1 MEQTM
6 IPDTHSFVKEMAE
19 AGMPEPVAEAF
30 VKNYTK
36 YLLGNLATKAD
47 IANVQHEIELL
58 RKDTKALVVETKSD
72 LIKWIVGTMLG
83 TILSLAGLGF
93 ALAAFLR
100 P

>member
-1 MEQTM
+1 MEQIM
-6 IPDTHSFVKEMAE
+6 IPDTYSFVKDMAA

-36 YLLGNLATKAD
+36 HLIGNLATTHD
-47 IANVQHEIELL
+47 IEDLG
-58 RKDTKALVVETKSD
+58 KDTKALVLEMKND
-72 LIKWIVGTMLG
+72 LIKWLLGTMVG